1 MLAHKFLL
9 DENVHKKLERFL
21 RSKNYDVSTIP
32 KGAKNGVLA
41 AKSKT
46 EKRIFVTN
54 DSDFTTYS
62 KESIFCVIWLRVPQF
77 KPESLIVSFSKMLKN
92 TDDKDLAGTLIIL
105 KEESFEISSLPTKQ

>member
-1 MLAHKFLL
+1 MLARKFIL
-9 DENVHKKLERFL
+9 DENVHRKLERFL
-21 RSKNYDVSTIP
+21 LSKNYDVCIIP

-62 KESIFCVIWLRVPQF
+62 KESIFCVNWLRIPQF
-77 KPESLIVSFSKMLKN
+77 KPESLSLF
-92 TDDKDLAGTLIIL
+92 
-105 KEESFEISSLPTKQ
+105 FEDVKKHCKQGSCRNSNNS